1 MNSWNFVG
9 IIAWIIVIALLIF
22 VVFNIRNRHLK
33 ILVEQ
38 KKKITWTTIVTD
50 LVEILV
56 VILAVSGLLYTSLFT
71 KVDLTDKNEVAVS
84 YKYDPMIVQTT
95 DDGQGYYVKINKK
108 ESNSTTE
115 VYQYWLNNSTYTVSS
130 HNATISDATLPFTVS
145 GIRLDWPVKKI
156 KKLDSKYQY
165 AYVITVQAKF
175 KNNFRNGL
183 GLRAGRYAMEYRVLR
198 VPARSFINVAKQ
210 REQQTG

>member
-22 VVFNIRNRHLK
+22 VVFNVRNRHLK

-38 KKKITWTTIVTD
+38 KKKITWTNIVTD

-198 VPARSFINVAKQ
+198 VPARSFINVAK
-210 REQQTG
+210 